1 MCPLSYKLVDKMDG
15 IDAVP
20 CQVSSELHHVPK
32 EGEDLVNFLDDLVVV
47 HILAEEAGS
56 SEDVCSYEALAH
68 AASLIEPLFVV
79 ELYEYLD
86 LSLMVR

>member
-20 CQVSSELHHVPK
+20 CQVSLELHHVPK

-47 HILAEEAGS
+47 YILAEEAES
-56 SEDVCSYEALAH
+56 SEDVCSYEVLPR
-68 AASLIEPLFVV
+68 AASLIEPLLVV
-79 ELYEYLD
+79 ELHEHLD

>member
-1 MCPLSYKLVDKMDG
+1 MCPLSYNLVDKMDG
-15 IDAVP
+15 IDGVP
-20 CQVSSELHHVPK
+20 CQVSLELHHVPK

-47 HILAEEAGS
+47 YILAEEAES
-56 SEDVCSYEALAH
+56 SEDVCSYEVLPH

-79 ELYEYLD
+79 ELHEHLD